1 MNEDDRHAA
10 GMRNR
15 RSVLG
20 DAHVDRA
27 EARKTPF
34 DERFQHFITRNAWGD
49 IWESRTI
56 DRKTRSL
63 LTMAMLLAMGHEEEF
78 AMHVRASVN
87 CGVTEEELSDLL
99 MQAAIYCGVPAANS
113 GYRIAKSVLA
123 ERAADSG

>member
-10 GMRNR
+10 GMKNR
-15 RSVLG
+15 RAVLG

-27 EARKTPF
+27 EANKTEF
-34 DERFQHFITRNAWGD
+34 DARFQNFITRNAWGD
-49 IWESRTI
+49 IWESTTL
-56 DRKTRSL
+56 DRRTRSL

-87 CGVTEEELSDLL
+87 CGVEREELADML

-113 GYRIAKSVLA
+113 GYRIAKKVYA
-123 ERAADSG
+123 EMDKSPA